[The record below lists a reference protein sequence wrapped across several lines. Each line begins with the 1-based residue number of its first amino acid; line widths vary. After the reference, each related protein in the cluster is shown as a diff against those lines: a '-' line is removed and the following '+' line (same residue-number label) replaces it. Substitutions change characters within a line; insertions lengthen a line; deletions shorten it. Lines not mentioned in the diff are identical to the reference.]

1 MKITVSFL
9 SAPNAAKAAGGK
21 SVNLDLAGRTIS
33 DLIGELCDKYGE
45 PLRRAL
51 LDDSGR
57 LDMSFRVVV
66 GKGEWLTRDQL
77 DRPLG
82 GGDQVT
88 IAMLVGGG

>member
-21 SVNLDLAGRTIS
+21 SVTFDVTGRTIS
-33 DLIGELCDKYGE
+33 DLIGELCDRHGE
-45 PLRRAL
+45 PLRRYL

-57 LDMSFRVVV
+57 LDLSFRVVL
-66 GKGEWLTRDQL
+66 GTGEWLTRDQL
-77 DRPLG
+77 DRPLND
-82 GGDQVT
+82 GDQVT